1 MNQKYRNRIFYIAL
15 PLVALTAVVIS
26 RWIMR
31 PVDAVGD
38 AQLVRVQRGELDIE
52 VQTVGVL
59 DAARTHMV
67 SSAIRGDK
75 GKIIYLVEDG
85 ALVSRDDVLVRLDPT
100 PFETEVHRLGGEVR
114 SLVASVDSAKQMLEW
129 EKSQTEREIRTANY
143 NLTVARLELRRLVE
157 GEGPLQL
164 AQYKSEQDKAKEE
177 YDRYQAYISELG
189 KLKEQGFSNPTEI
202 TLARQKIDQLSEL
215 YETARQRYESYRDH
229 VLPTATETARAKVD
243 KSEMEIEQLK
253 KGTTFKVARAAAV
266 LDEVQGKL
274 ETAQASLQQ
283 AAAELK
289 KTTIKAP
296 FGGIAIMYEAFRDGR
311 KRKPRVGDRVWQNQP
326 LLYLPDIST
335 MIVKTQIR
343 EVDLHKVAMD
353 QPCSIR
359 VDAYPDSLLRGKV
372 TLIGMLATQRFEG
385 GISEKYFQL
394 TVTLTGKNDR
404 LRPGMTARITV
415 DSENAADI
423 LYVPVHAVFNDGSGS
438 FCYRMGKDGK
448 FREKAVMVGR
458 QNEDSAEIVSGLDE
472 GDRISL
478 LKPSPDQILSDQIF
492 PDQISSD
499 G

>member
-1 MNQKYRNRIFYIAL
+1 MKYPKLHFNVAFYIAL
-15 PLVALTAVVIS
+15 PLMVLTAVLIS
-26 RWIMR
+26 RCYNR
-31 PVDAVGD
+31 PMVAVSD

-85 ALVSRDDVLVRLDPT
+85 ALVSKEDVLVRLDPT

-114 SLVASVDSAKQMLEW
+114 SLAASVDSAKQMLAW
-129 EKSQTEREIRTANY
+129 EKSQTEREIRTAKY

-164 AQYKSEQDKAKEE
+164 AQYKGDLDKAKEE
-177 YDRYQAYISELG
+177 HDRYQAYMAELG
-189 KLKEQGFSNPTEI
+189 KLQDQGFANPTEI
-202 TLARQKIDQLSEL
+202 TLARQKIDQLGEL
-215 YETARQRYESYRDH
+215 YQTARQRYESYKDH
-229 VLPTATETARAKVD
+229 VLPTSIETARAKVD
-243 KSEMEIEQLK
+243 KAEMEIEQLK
-253 KGTTFKVARAAAV
+253 KGTAFKVARAAAV

-283 AAAELK
+283 AMAELK
-289 KTTIKAP
+289 KTTIQAP
-296 FGGIAIMYEAFRDGR
+296 FGGIAILYETFRDGR

-343 EVDLHKVAMD
+343 EVDLHKVAMG
-353 QPCSIR
+353 QLCSVR
-359 VDAYPDSLLRGKV
+359 VDAYPESLLRGKV
-372 TLIGMLATQRFEG
+372 ILIGMLATQRFEG

-394 TVTLTGKNDR
+394 TVTLTGKNQH

-423 LYVPVHAVFNDGSGS
+423 LFVPVHAVFNDGSRH
-438 FCYRMGKDGK
+438 FCYRMEEGGK
-448 FREKAVMVGR
+448 FREKAVVVGR

-472 GDRISL
+472 GDRVSL
-478 LKPSPDQILSDQIF
+478 LKPPPDQILSDQIT
-492 PDQISSD
+492 SD